1 MKSILFIAVGAV
13 VFAIIG
19 TAALKA
25 NDVQEYKQ
33 QLAQHEECVQRQAS
47 SPVKFACPNKPELAE
62 YDLTEKDIK

>member
-13 VFAIIG
+13 IFAIAG

-25 NDVQEYKQ
+25 SDVQDYKQ
-33 QLAQHEECVQRQAS
+33 QLAQHEECVQRKAS
-47 SPVKFACPNKPELAE
+47 SQESFACPNKPELAD